1 MQPPST
7 PPWPFLPHHD
17 GSPEHSTSG
26 FPTQDTATP
35 PSGQPEPGAAPAR
48 SELPH
53 AATTSVASPA
63 PSADAAAR
71 TMASPTPTSAPPRR
85 PKRRG
90 VAVVAASALIASL
103 SFGVG
108 RATAPDAEPIAT
120 PTALETVAT
129 APTTSDAPPA
139 DTSTQ
144 PPVTDPAEAIEP
156 VAAVAAAVGPSV
168 VQITTDTGLG
178 SGVIY
183 DESGLIL
190 TAAHVI
196 EGSTRVSVRLA
207 DGRFV
212 DGTVLGSHQDTD
224 IAVISVE
231 ANGLQAATLWDGDEL
246 QVGQLAVALG
256 SPFGFDQTVTSGIVS
271 ATNRIVRNATM
282 VQTDAAIN
290 PGNSG
295 GPLVNGDGHVIGI
308 NDIIFSNGGG
318 NEGVGFAVDIR
329 LARLV
334 ADQIVAGE
342 DVSLARLGVLTA
354 SDPTGAA
361 GAYLQQIDSGSPA
374 ATAGLQSGD
383 LIVGYDGSSVRDG
396 SELRAMV
403 INERPGS
410 TVNLDV
416 VRSGATI
423 DIAVT
428 LGRT

>member
-1 MQPPST
+1 M
-7 PPWPFLPHHD
+7 
-17 GSPEHSTSG
+17 
-26 FPTQDTATP
+26 
-35 PSGQPEPGAAPAR
+35 
-48 SELPH
+48 
-53 AATTSVASPA
+53 
-63 PSADAAAR
+63 
-71 TMASPTPTSAPPRR
+71 
-85 PKRRG
+85 
-90 VAVVAASALIASL
+90 AVVAASALIASL

-120 PTALETVAT
+120 PTALQTVAT

-144 PPVTDPAEAIEP
+144 PPVTDPAAAIEP

-196 EGSTRVSVRLA
+196 EGSTSVSVRLA

-403 INERPGS
+403 INEHPGS